1 MDLGLILKWT
11 EEKWKEQ
18 SLLIIGIDGCGGAGK
33 STLANKI
40 KSDFSTVTIVHMD
53 DFYLPSAKIVNEHPT
68 NKSIGADFD
77 WKRLLQEVLD
87 PISNGI
93 EGCYKR
99 YDWETDSLAESH
111 TVSANGIV
119 IIEGVYAT
127 RQELAGMYDLK
138 IWVNCPRETR
148 IKRGIARDGEA
159 ARDMWE
165 NNWMVAEDMYVEI
178 HKPHEFAD
186 FIIDGTN
193 NEITNK

>member
-1 MDLGLILKWT
+1 MI
-11 EEKWKEQ
+11 ERIQEKYTEQ
-18 SLLIIGIDGCGGAGK
+18 SVIIIGIDGCGGAGK

-40 KSDFSTVTIVHMD
+40 KSDFSTVMVVHMN

-87 PISNGI
+87 PISNGL
-93 EGCYKR
+93 EGHYKR
-99 YDWETDSLAESH
+99 YDWEKDSLVGSH
-111 TVSANGIV
+111 IVPACGIV

-165 NNWMVAEDMYVEI
+165 NNWMVAEDMYVEN
-178 HKPHEFAD
+178 HKPHEFVD

>member
-1 MDLGLILKWT
+1 MGLNKILEQIRVKSV
-11 EEKWKEQ
+11 EQ

-33 STLANKI
+33 STLVNKI
-40 KSDFSTVTIVHMD
+40 KSKFSTVTIVHMD
-53 DFYLPSAKIVNEHPT
+53 DFYLPSAQIVNEHPT
-68 NKSIGADFD
+68 NKSVGADFD

-87 PISNGI
+87 SISKGV

-99 YDWETDSLAESH
+99 YDWETDSLAETH
-111 TVSANGIV
+111 NVPAIGIV

-127 RQELAGMYDLK
+127 RQELAEMYDLK

-148 IKRGIARDGEA
+148 IKRGIARDGEI

-165 NNWMVAEDMYVEI
+165 NNWMVAEDMYVES

-186 FIIDGTN
+186 YIIDGTN
-193 NEITNK
+193 QELTNR

>member
-1 MDLGLILKWT
+1 MDLNVILQRIY
-11 EEKWKEQ
+11 EKGKEQ
-18 SLLIIGIDGCGGAGK
+18 SLLLIGIDGCGGAGK

-40 KSDFSTVTIVHMD
+40 KSKFSTVTIVHMD
-53 DFYLPSAKIVNEHPT
+53 DFYLPSSQIINEHPT

-99 YDWETDSLAESH
+99 YDWETDSLAETH
-111 TVSANGIV
+111 TVPAIGIV

-127 RQELAGMYDLK
+127 RQELAEMYDLK

-148 IKRGIARDGEA
+148 IKRGIARDGET

-165 NNWMVAEDMYVEI
+165 NNWMVAEDMYVES

-193 NEITNK
+193 QELTNK

>member
-1 MDLGLILKWT
+1 MELNEILEQIRVKSV
-11 EEKWKEQ
+11 EQ

-40 KSDFSTVTIVHMD
+40 KNKFSTVTIVHMD
-53 DFYLPSAKIVNEHPT
+53 DFYLPSAQIVNEHPT
-68 NKSIGADFD
+68 NKLIGADFD

-99 YDWETDSLAESH
+99 YDWETDSLAEFH
-111 TVSANGIV
+111 TVPTNGIV

-127 RQELAGMYDLK
+127 RQELTEMYDLK

-165 NNWMVAEDMYVEI
+165 NNWMVAEDMYVES
-178 HKPHEFAD
+178 HKPHAFAD
-186 FIIDGTN
+186 IIIDGTN
-193 NEITNK
+193 QELTNK

>member
-1 MDLGLILKWT
+1 MGLNKII
-11 EEKWKEQ
+11 ERIQEKCTEQ
-18 SLLIIGIDGCGGAGK
+18 SVIIIGIDGCGGAGK

-40 KSDFSTVTIVHMD
+40 KSNFSTVTIVHMD
-53 DFYLPSAKIVNEHPT
+53 DFYLPSAKIENENPT

-77 WKRLLQEVLD
+77 WKRLLEEVLN
-87 PISNGI
+87 PISNGL
-93 EGCYKR
+93 EGRYKR
-99 YDWETDSLAESH
+99 YDWEKDSLVGSH
-111 TVSANGIV
+111 IVSASGIV

-165 NNWMVAEDMYVEI
+165 NNWMVAEDMYVES

-193 NEITNK
+193 NEVTNK

>member
-11 EEKWKEQ
+11 EEKRKEQ

-40 KSDFSTVTIVHMD
+40 KSNFSTVTIVHMD

-165 NNWMVAEDMYVEI
+165 NNWMVAEDMYAEI

>member
-1 MDLGLILKWT
+1 MDLDLILKWAQ
-11 EEKWKEQ
+11 EKWKEQ
-18 SLLIIGIDGCGGAGK
+18 SLIIIGIDGCGGAGK

-40 KSDFSTVTIVHMD
+40 KSNFSTVTIVHMD
-53 DFYLPSAKIVNEHPT
+53 DFYLPSAKIVNENPT

-77 WKRLLQEVLD
+77 WKRLLQEVFD

-111 TVSANGIV
+111 TVPANGIV

-165 NNWMVAEDMYVEI
+165 NNWMVAEDMYVES

-186 FIIDGTN
+186 IIIDGTN
-193 NEITNK
+193 NENN

>member
-1 MDLGLILKWT
+1 MGLNKILEQIRVKSV
-11 EEKWKEQ
+11 EQ

-40 KSDFSTVTIVHMD
+40 KSKFSTVTIVHMD
-53 DFYLPSAKIVNEHPT
+53 DFYLSSSQIINEHPT

-99 YDWETDSLAESH
+99 YDWETDSLAETH
-111 TVSANGIV
+111 TVPAIGIV

-127 RQELAGMYDLK
+127 RQELAEMYDLK

-148 IKRGIARDGEA
+148 IKRGIARDGET

-165 NNWMVAEDMYVEI
+165 NNWMVAEDMYVES

-193 NEITNK
+193 QELTNK

>member
-1 MDLGLILKWT
+1 MGLNKILEQIRVKSV
-11 EEKWKEQ
+11 EQ

-40 KSDFSTVTIVHMD
+40 KSKFATVTIVHMD
-53 DFYLPSAKIVNEHPT
+53 DFYLPSSQIINEHPM

-99 YDWETDSLAESH
+99 YDWETDSLAETH
-111 TVSANGIV
+111 TVPAIGIV
-119 IIEGVYAT
+119 IIEGVYAA
-127 RQELAGMYDLK
+127 RQELAEMYDLK

-148 IKRGIARDGEA
+148 IKRGIARDGET

-165 NNWMVAEDMYVEI
+165 NNWMVAEDMYVES

-193 NEITNK
+193 QELTNK

>member
-1 MDLGLILKWT
+1 MDLDLILKWI

-33 STLANKI
+33 STSANKI
-40 KSDFSTVTIVHMD
+40 KSKFSTVTIVHMD
-53 DFYLPSAKIVNEHPT
+53 DFYLPCSQIINEHPT

-111 TVSANGIV
+111 TVLANGIV

-127 RQELAGMYDLK
+127 RQELAEMYDLK

-148 IKRGIARDGEA
+148 IKRGIARDGET

-165 NNWMVAEDMYVEI
+165 NNWMVAEDMYVES

-193 NEITNK
+193 QELTNK

>member
-1 MDLGLILKWT
+1 MGLNNILERIQVKFA
-11 EEKWKEQ
+11 EQ

-40 KSDFSTVTIVHMD
+40 KNKFSTVTIVHMD
-53 DFYLPSAKIVNEHPT
+53 DFYLPSAQIINEHPT

-87 PISNGI
+87 PISKGV

-99 YDWETDSLAESH
+99 YDWETDSLEESH
-111 TVSANGIV
+111 TVPTNGIV

-127 RQELAGMYDLK
+127 RQELAEMYDLK

-148 IKRGIARDGEA
+148 IKRGITRDGEA

-165 NNWMVAEDMYVEI
+165 NNWMIAEDMYVES

-193 NEITNK
+193 NEITIK

>member
-1 MDLGLILKWT
+1 MGLNKILEQIRVKSV
-11 EEKWKEQ
+11 EQ

-40 KSDFSTVTIVHMD
+40 KSKFSTVTIVHMD
-53 DFYLPSAKIVNEHPT
+53 DFYLPSSQIINEHPT

-99 YDWETDSLAESH
+99 YDWETDSLAETH
-111 TVSANGIV
+111 TVPAIGIV

-127 RQELAGMYDLK
+127 RQELAEMYDLK

-148 IKRGIARDGEA
+148 IKRGIARDGET

-165 NNWMVAEDMYVEI
+165 NNWMVAEDMYVES

-193 NEITNK
+193 QELTNK

>member
-1 MDLGLILKWT
+1 MELNNILERIQVKFV
-11 EEKWKEQ
+11 EQ
-18 SLLIIGIDGCGGAGK
+18 SLLIIGVDGCGGAGK
-33 STLANKI
+33 STLANNI
-40 KSDFSTVTIVHMD
+40 KNKFSTVTIVHMD
-53 DFYLPSAKIVNEHPT
+53 DFYLPSAQIVNEHPT

-77 WKRLLQEVLD
+77 WKRLLQGVLD

-99 YDWETDSLAESH
+99 YDWETDSLEESH
-111 TVSANGIV
+111 TVPANGIV

-127 RQELAGMYDLK
+127 RQELAEMYDLK

-165 NNWMVAEDMYVEI
+165 NNWMVAEDMYVES
-178 HKPHEFAD
+178 HKPHEYAD

-193 NEITNK
+193 NEITIK

>member
-1 MDLGLILKWT
+1 MGLNKILEQIRVKSV
-11 EEKWKEQ
+11 EQ

-40 KSDFSTVTIVHMD
+40 KSKFSTVTIVHMD
-53 DFYLPSAKIVNEHPT
+53 DFYLPSAQIVNEHPT
-68 NKSIGADFD
+68 NKSVGADFD

-87 PISNGI
+87 LISKGV

-99 YDWETDSLAESH
+99 YDWETDSLAETH
-111 TVSANGIV
+111 NVPAIGIV

-127 RQELAGMYDLK
+127 RQELAEMYDLK

-148 IKRGIARDGEA
+148 IKRGIARDGEI

-165 NNWMVAEDMYVEI
+165 NNWMVAEDMYVES

-186 FIIDGTN
+186 YIIDGTN
-193 NEITNK
+193 QELTNR

>member
-1 MDLGLILKWT
+1 MGLNNILEQIRVKSV
-11 EEKWKEQ
+11 EQ
-18 SLLIIGIDGCGGAGK
+18 SLLIIGVDGCGEAGK

-40 KSDFSTVTIVHMD
+40 KNKFSTVTIVHMD
-53 DFYLPSAKIVNEHPT
+53 DFYLPSAQIVNEHPT
-68 NKSIGADFD
+68 KKSVGADFD
-77 WKRLLQEVLD
+77 WKRLLQEVLE
-87 PISNGI
+87 PIRNGI

-99 YDWETDSLAESH
+99 YDWETDSLAEAH
-111 TVSANGIV
+111 TVPANGIV

-127 RQELAGMYDLK
+127 RQELAEMYDLK

-165 NNWMVAEDMYVEI
+165 NNWMVAEDMYVES
-178 HKPHEFAD
+178 HKPQEFAD

>member
-1 MDLGLILKWT
+1 MGLNKIL
-11 EEKWKEQ
+11 EQIRVNSVEQ

-40 KSDFSTVTIVHMD
+40 KSKFSTVTIVHMD
-53 DFYLPSAKIVNEHPT
+53 DFYLPSSQIINEHPT
-68 NKSIGADFD
+68 NQSIGADFD

-99 YDWETDSLAESH
+99 YDWETDSLAETH
-111 TVSANGIV
+111 TVPAIGIV

-127 RQELAGMYDLK
+127 RQELAEMYDLK

-148 IKRGIARDGEA
+148 IKRGIARDGEI

-165 NNWMVAEDMYVEI
+165 NNWMVAEDMYVES

-186 FIIDGTN
+186 YIIDGTN
-193 NEITNK
+193 QELTNK

>member
-1 MDLGLILKWT
+1 MGLNNILEQIRVKSV
-11 EEKWKEQ
+11 EQ
-18 SLLIIGIDGCGGAGK
+18 SLLIIGVDGCGGAGK

-40 KSDFSTVTIVHMD
+40 KNKFSTVTIVHMD
-53 DFYLPSAKIVNEHPT
+53 DFYLPSAQIVNEHPT
-68 NKSIGADFD
+68 NKSVGADFD
-77 WKRLLQEVLD
+77 WKRLLQEVLE
-87 PISNGI
+87 PIRNGI

-99 YDWETDSLAESH
+99 YDWETDSLAESY
-111 TVSANGIV
+111 TVPANGIV

-127 RQELAGMYDLK
+127 RQELAEMYDLK

-165 NNWMVAEDMYVEI
+165 NNWMVAEDMYVES
-178 HKPHEFAD
+178 HKPQGFAD

>member
-40 KSDFSTVTIVHMD
+40 KSNFSTVTIVHMD

-68 NKSIGADFD
+68 NKLIGADFD

-111 TVSANGIV
+111 TISANGIV

-127 RQELAGMYDLK
+127 RQELAGIYDLK

-148 IKRGIARDGEA
+148 IKEGLLETGKLRAICGKTIG
-159 ARDMWE
+159 
-165 NNWMVAEDMYVEI
+165 
-178 HKPHEFAD
+178 
-186 FIIDGTN
+186 
-193 NEITNK
+193 

>member
-1 MDLGLILKWT
+1 MGLNKILEQIRVKSV
-11 EEKWKEQ
+11 EQ

-40 KSDFSTVTIVHMD
+40 KSKFSTVTIVHMD
-53 DFYLPSAKIVNEHPT
+53 DFYLPSSQIINEHPM

-99 YDWETDSLAESH
+99 YDWETDSLAETH
-111 TVSANGIV
+111 TVPAIGIV

-127 RQELAGMYDLK
+127 RQELAEMYDLK

-148 IKRGIARDGEA
+148 IKRGIARDGEP

-165 NNWMVAEDMYVEI
+165 NNWMVAEDMYVES

-193 NEITNK
+193 

>member
-11 EEKWKEQ
+11 EEKRKEQ

-40 KSDFSTVTIVHMD
+40 KSNFSTVTIVHMD

>member
-1 MDLGLILKWT
+1 MDLDLILKWA
-11 EEKWKEQ
+11 EEKCTEQ

-40 KSDFSTVTIVHMD
+40 KSNFSTVTIVHMD
-53 DFYLPSAKIVNEHPT
+53 DFYLPSTKIVNENPT

-87 PISNGI
+87 PISNGV

-99 YDWETDSLAESH
+99 YDWETDSLVESH
-111 TVSANGIV
+111 IVPANGIV

-165 NNWMVAEDMYVEI
+165 NNWMIAEDMYVES

-186 FIIDGTN
+186 VIIDGTN

>member
-11 EEKWKEQ
+11 EEKRKEQ

-40 KSDFSTVTIVHMD
+40 KSNFSTVTIVHMD

-127 RQELAGMYDLK
+127 RQELAGIYDLK

-148 IKRGIARDGEA
+148 IKRGIA
-159 ARDMWE
+159 
-165 NNWMVAEDMYVEI
+165 
-178 HKPHEFAD
+178 
-186 FIIDGTN
+186 
-193 NEITNK
+193 

>member
-1 MDLGLILKWT
+1 MGLNKILEQIRVKSV
-11 EEKWKEQ
+11 EQ

-40 KSDFSTVTIVHMD
+40 KSKFSTVTIVHMN
-53 DFYLPSAKIVNEHPT
+53 DFYLPSSQIINEHPT

-99 YDWETDSLAESH
+99 YDWETDSLAETH
-111 TVSANGIV
+111 TVPAIGIV

-127 RQELAGMYDLK
+127 RQELAEMYDLK

-148 IKRGIARDGEA
+148 IKRGIARDGET

-165 NNWMVAEDMYVEI
+165 NNWMVAEDMYVES

-193 NEITNK
+193 QELTNK

>member
-1 MDLGLILKWT
+1 MGLNKILEQIRVKSV
-11 EEKWKEQ
+11 EQ
-18 SLLIIGIDGCGGAGK
+18 SLLIIGVDGCGGAGK

-40 KSDFSTVTIVHMD
+40 KSKFSTVTIVHMD
-53 DFYLPSAKIVNEHPT
+53 DFYLPSSQIINEHPM

-99 YDWETDSLAESH
+99 YDWETDSLAETH
-111 TVSANGIV
+111 TVPAIGIV

-127 RQELAGMYDLK
+127 RQELAEMYDLK

-148 IKRGIARDGEA
+148 IKRGIARDGEP

-165 NNWMVAEDMYVEI
+165 NNWMVAEDMYVES

-193 NEITNK
+193 

>member
-1 MDLGLILKWT
+1 MGLNKILEQIRVKSV
-11 EEKWKEQ
+11 EQ

-40 KSDFSTVTIVHMD
+40 KSKFSTVTIVHMD
-53 DFYLPSAKIVNEHPT
+53 DFYLPSSQIINEHPT

-99 YDWETDSLAESH
+99 YDWETDSLAETH
-111 TVSANGIV
+111 TVPAIGIV

-127 RQELAGMYDLK
+127 RQELAEMYDLK
-138 IWVNCPRETR
+138 IWVNRPRETR
-148 IKRGIARDGEA
+148 IKRGIARDGET

-165 NNWMVAEDMYVEI
+165 NNWMVAEDMYVES

-193 NEITNK
+193 QELTNK

>member
-1 MDLGLILKWT
+1 MELNNILKRIQL
-11 EEKWKEQ
+11 KFAEQ

-40 KSDFSTVTIVHMD
+40 KNKFSTVTIVHMD
-53 DFYLPSAKIVNEHPT
+53 DFYLPSEQIVNEHPT

-77 WKRLLQEVLD
+77 WKRLLQDVLD
-87 PISNGI
+87 PIRNGI

-99 YDWETDSLAESH
+99 YDWETDSLVESH
-111 TVSANGIV
+111 TVPANGIV

-127 RQELAGMYDLK
+127 RQELAEMYDLK

-148 IKRGIARDGEA
+148 IKRGIARDGEV

-165 NNWMVAEDMYVEI
+165 NNWMIAEDMYVES

-186 FIIDGTN
+186 VIIDGTN

>member
-1 MDLGLILKWT
+1 MI
-11 EEKWKEQ
+11 ERIQEKCTEQ
-18 SLLIIGIDGCGGAGK
+18 SVIIIGIDGCGGAGK

-40 KSDFSTVTIVHMD
+40 KSNFSTVTIVHMD
-53 DFYLPSAKIVNEHPT
+53 DFYLPSAKIENENPT

-77 WKRLLQEVLD
+77 WKRLLKEVLN
-87 PISNGI
+87 PISNGL
-93 EGCYKR
+93 EGRYKR
-99 YDWETDSLAESH
+99 YDWEKDSLVGSH
-111 TVSANGIV
+111 IVSASGIV

-165 NNWMVAEDMYVEI
+165 NNWMIAEDMYVES
-178 HKPHEFAD
+178 HKSHEFAD

>member
-1 MDLGLILKWT
+1 MDLDLILKWAQ
-11 EEKWKEQ
+11 EKCTEQ

-40 KSDFSTVTIVHMD
+40 KSNFSTVTIVHMD
-53 DFYLPSAKIVNEHPT
+53 DFYLPSTKIVNENPT

-87 PISNGI
+87 PISNGV

-99 YDWETDSLAESH
+99 YDWETDSLVESLI
-111 TVSANGIV
+111 VPANGIV

-127 RQELAGMYDLK
+127 RQELAEVYDLK
-138 IWVNCPRETR
+138 IWVNCTRETR

-165 NNWMVAEDMYVEI
+165 NNWMIAEDMYVES

-186 FIIDGTN
+186 FIIDSTN

>member
-1 MDLGLILKWT
+1 MGLNKILEQIRVKSV
-11 EEKWKEQ
+11 EQ

-40 KSDFSTVTIVHMD
+40 KSKFSTVTIVHMD
-53 DFYLPSAKIVNEHPT
+53 DFYLTSSQIINEHPM

-99 YDWETDSLAESH
+99 YDWETDSLAETH
-111 TVSANGIV
+111 TVPAIGIV
-119 IIEGVYAT
+119 IIEGVYAA
-127 RQELAGMYDLK
+127 RQELAEMYDLK

-148 IKRGIARDGEA
+148 IKRGIARDGET

-165 NNWMVAEDMYVEI
+165 NNWMVAEDMYVES

-186 FIIDGTN
+186 FIIDGIN
-193 NEITNK
+193 QELTNK

>member
-11 EEKWKEQ
+11 EEKRKEQ

-40 KSDFSTVTIVHMD
+40 KSNFSTVTIVHMD

-127 RQELAGMYDLK
+127 RQELAGIYDLK

-165 NNWMVAEDMYVEI
+165 NNWMIAEDMYVES

-186 FIIDGTN
+186 VIIDGTN

>member
-1 MDLGLILKWT
+1 MELNNILERIQVKFA
-11 EEKWKEQ
+11 EQ

-40 KSDFSTVTIVHMD
+40 KSKFSTVTIVHMD
-53 DFYLPSAKIVNEHPT
+53 DFYLPSSQIVNEHPT

-87 PISNGI
+87 PISNSI

-99 YDWETDSLAESH
+99 YDWETDSLVESH
-111 TVSANGIV
+111 TVPVNGIV

-127 RQELAGMYDLK
+127 RQELAEMYDLK

-165 NNWMVAEDMYVEI
+165 NNWMIAEDMYVES
-178 HKPHEFAD
+178 HMPHEFAD

-193 NEITNK
+193 NEITIK

>member
-1 MDLGLILKWT
+1 MDLDLILKWA
-11 EEKWKEQ
+11 EEKCTEQ

-40 KSDFSTVTIVHMD
+40 KSNFSTVTIVHMD
-53 DFYLPSAKIVNEHPT
+53 DFYLPSAKIVNDNPT

-77 WKRLLQEVLD
+77 WKRLLKEVLN
-87 PISNGI
+87 PISNGL
-93 EGCYKR
+93 EGRYKR
-99 YDWETDSLAESH
+99 YDWEKDSLVGSH
-111 TVSANGIV
+111 IVPAGGIV

-165 NNWMVAEDMYVEI
+165 NNWMVAEGMYVES

>member
-1 MDLGLILKWT
+1 MGLNNILEQIRVKSV
-11 EEKWKEQ
+11 EQ
-18 SLLIIGIDGCGGAGK
+18 SLLIIGVDGCGGAGK

-40 KSDFSTVTIVHMD
+40 KNKFSTVTIVHMD
-53 DFYLPSAKIVNEHPT
+53 DFYLPSAQIVNEHPT
-68 NKSIGADFD
+68 KKSVGADFD
-77 WKRLLQEVLD
+77 WKRLLQEVLE
-87 PISNGI
+87 PIRNGI

-99 YDWETDSLAESH
+99 YDWETDSLAEAH
-111 TVSANGIV
+111 TVPANGIV

-127 RQELAGMYDLK
+127 RQELAEMYDLK

-165 NNWMVAEDMYVEI
+165 NNWMVAEDMYVES
-178 HKPHEFAD
+178 HKPQEFAD

>member
-1 MDLGLILKWT
+1 MDLDLILKWA
-11 EEKWKEQ
+11 EEKCTEQ
-18 SLLIIGIDGCGGAGK
+18 SLLIIGIDGCGGAGE

-40 KSDFSTVTIVHMD
+40 KSNFSTVTIVHMD
-53 DFYLPSAKIVNEHPT
+53 DFYLPSTKIVNENPT

-87 PISNGI
+87 PISNGV

-99 YDWETDSLAESH
+99 YDWETDSLVASH
-111 TVSANGIV
+111 IVPANGIV

-165 NNWMVAEDMYVEI
+165 NNWMIAEDMYVES

-186 FIIDGTN
+186 VIIDGTN